1 MTIIKKILLVFLG
14 IIIALCILE
23 ISLQTIALS
32 IKIIKNYE
40 INKELKKKAE
50 ITILCLGE
58 STTDGQ
64 WPKFLEEELKKKG
77 LKKEV
82 KIIDE
87 GHEASRTNYLVT
99 EIVYKK
105 IDLYKPDI
113 IVSMMG
119 INDHDFLITDINKPK
134 FKILKLFYLV
144 KKHIMSGENLLYAE
158 EKELIKNKY
167 IPGFDILFA
176 KAIEYFHKK
185 QYDEAIE
192 IYRDLN
198 KYYPDRKKDFIID
211 EILAYKFAKNQ
222 GENADKIISEYM
234 KTDKY
239 FAVHEILEMLC
250 RTKNVDKINELFL
263 NGDII
268 KKYITVFI
276 RFKKDLFNVG
286 ALDVVKKIDEQ
297 ILIILKEPHKFNNMN
312 IINICG
318 FEAVEKLLQR
328 DYKEADK
335 YFELQTEY
343 SMMYETPT
351 TQKNYKI
358 LAAICKD
365 KKIKLI
371 AMQYPIRSIQPLKK
385 MLENFNEVVFV
396 SNEIRFKEAL
406 KEKGYEKIFRDR
418 FAGDF
423 GHCTDYGNR
432 LIAENVAETIVKIIQ

>member
-1 MTIIKKILLVFLG
+1 
-14 IIIALCILE
+14 
-23 ISLQTIALS
+23 
-32 IKIIKNYE
+32 
-40 INKELKKKAE
+40 
-50 ITILCLGE
+50 
-58 STTDGQ
+58 
-64 WPKFLEEELKKKG
+64 
-77 LKKEV
+77 
-82 KIIDE
+82 
-87 GHEASRTNYLVT
+87 
-99 EIVYKK
+99 
-105 IDLYKPDI
+105 
-113 IVSMMG
+113 
-119 INDHDFLITDINKPK
+119 
-134 FKILKLFYLV
+134 
-144 KKHIMSGENLLYAE
+144 
-158 EKELIKNKY
+158 
-167 IPGFDILFA
+167 
-176 KAIEYFHKK
+176 
-185 QYDEAIE
+185 
-192 IYRDLN
+192 
-198 KYYPDRKKDFIID
+198 
-211 EILAYKFAKNQ
+211 
-222 GENADKIISEYM
+222 
-234 KTDKY
+234 
-239 FAVHEILEMLC
+239 
-250 RTKNVDKINELFL
+250 
-263 NGDII
+263 
-268 KKYITVFI
+268 
-276 RFKKDLFNVG
+276 
-286 ALDVVKKIDEQ
+286 
-297 ILIILKEPHKFNNMN
+297 MN

>member
-1 MTIIKKILLVFLG
+1 MTISKKILLVFLG
-14 IIIALCILE
+14 IIIALCVLE
-23 ISLQTIALS
+23 ISLQTASLT
-32 IKIIKNYE
+32 IKIIKNHE
-40 INKELKKKAE
+40 INKDLKKKSE

-64 WPKFLEEELKKKG
+64 WPKFLKEELKKKG

-82 KIIDE
+82 RIIDE
-87 GHEASRTNYLVT
+87 GHEASRTNYLIT
-99 EIVYKK
+99 EVIYKK

-119 INDHDFLITDINKPK
+119 INDNDFLITNINKPK
-134 FKILKLFYLV
+134 LKILKLLYLM
-144 KKHIMSGENLLYAE
+144 KKHIMSGTNLLYAE
-158 EKELIKNKY
+158 EKELSNNKY

-176 KAIEYFHKK
+176 KAIEYFHRK

-192 IYRDLN
+192 VYQDLN
-198 KYYPDRKKDFIID
+198 KYYPNRKKDFIID

-222 GENADKIISEYM
+222 GANVDKIISEYM
-234 KTDKY
+234 KIDKY
-239 FAVHEILEMLC
+239 FAIHEILEMLC

-263 NGDII
+263 NEDII
-268 KKYITVFI
+268 KKNITVFI
-276 RFKKDLFNVG
+276 RFKKDLFNAG
-286 ALDVVKKIDEQ
+286 ALDLVKKIDEQ
-297 ILIILKEPHKFNNMN
+297 IVIILKEPSKFNNVN

-318 FEAVEKLLQR
+318 FEAVEKLLKQ

-343 SMMYETPT
+343 SMMYKMPT
-351 TQKNYKI
+351 TQKSYKI
-358 LAAICKD
+358 LATICKD

-371 AMQYPIRSIQPLKK
+371 AMQYPVRSIKSLKK

-396 SNEIRFKEAL
+396 SNETKFKEAL

-432 LIAENVAETIVKIIQ
+432 LIAENVAEAIVKVIQ